1 MQSMQSMQAKKFK
14 QSKHS
19 KQSLNKV
26 ISITHSTISEFK
38 DESNYSRNNKVY
50 NNSVS
55 LQINNRSVG
64 KRINGL
70 DYERKNYVH
79 SDIGVTLGI
88 IAICLYIFY
97 CYNLIGS
104 RILYATCYNL

>member
-1 MQSMQSMQAKKFK
+1 MQAKKFK

-19 KQSLNKV
+19 KQSQNKV
-26 ISITHSTISEFK
+26 ISITHSTKSEFN
-38 DESNYSRNNKVY
+38 DESNYSRNNKIY

-64 KRINGL
+64 KRNNGL
-70 DYERKNYVH
+70 DYERKNNVH

-88 IAICLYIFY
+88 IAIYI
-97 CYNLIGS
+97 L
-104 RILYATCYNL
+104 LL